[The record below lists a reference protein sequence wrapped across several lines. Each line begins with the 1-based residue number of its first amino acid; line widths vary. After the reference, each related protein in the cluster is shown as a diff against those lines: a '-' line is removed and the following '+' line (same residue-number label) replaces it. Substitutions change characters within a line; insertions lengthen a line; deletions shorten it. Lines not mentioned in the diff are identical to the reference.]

1 MAERTKGEQ
10 NFIDQYTRKL
20 LVEWGDLCLKN
31 GALSDG
37 GWNQHQVY
45 LDHALTKG
53 WVTKKV
59 PHSLTAKGWGTAAAF
74 LRR

>member
-1 MAERTKGEQ
+1 MAERTKGEL

-20 LVEWGDLCLKN
+20 LVEWGDSCLKH
-31 GALSDG
+31 GEIL
-37 GWNQHQVY
+37 QLQKTPQQVY

-53 WVTKKV
+53 WVSKKT
-59 PHSLTAKGWGTAAAF
+59 PHKLTAKGWGTAAAF